1 LRGGRDASASRA
13 KHSMPIDS
21 ANNAD
26 RRRQQLAFA
35 NGRRARGLVP
45 ALRARR
51 QNRGRDA
58 PMVKRGGVD
67 ERRCR
72 VRRQRATRNCQCAAP
87 DVGVDRDETNF
98 HQQARK
104 TSAARYYWPT
114 REPYFDGLIDS
125 TGKFRSRRVGRA
137 LRIEKCVRV
146 EMVETEMQK
155 VHFRPWKKRSARTG
169 RAAFA
174 RAQTSGTMRTKQ
186 TRRAGAAGTRPKSD
200 GLPYVNPLHL
210 IGACRAA
217 IDVSRRANNDR
228 PVHFFRAE
236 ARRRDAR
243 RAAVR
248 GRATRSRAADA
259 LRARI
264 AESSA
269 TSSAP
274 ARGDAR
280 EHTPIA
286 ASSCRVARGKIS
298 SLRRRI

>member
-1 LRGGRDASASRA
+1 MRPTALSIVIMTSKHFGNTAARD
-13 KHSMPIDS
+13 I
-21 ANNAD
+21 
-26 RRRQQLAFA
+26 FA
-35 NGRRARGLVP
+35 NPQFMVCDLNHRLDRVADFRIGLDTKM
-45 ALRARR
+45 L
-51 QNRGRDA
+51 
-58 PMVKRGGVD
+58 KS
-67 ERRCR
+67 E
-72 VRRQRATRNCQCAAP
+72 
-87 DVGVDRDETNF
+87 
-98 HQQARK
+98 K
-104 TSAARYYWPT
+104 TVS
-114 REPYFDGLIDS
+114 L
-125 TGKFRSRRVGRA
+125 
-137 LRIEKCVRV
+137 
-146 EMVETEMQK
+146 
-155 VHFRPWKKRSARTG
+155 KRSSGKIPRTG

>member
-1 LRGGRDASASRA
+1 
-13 KHSMPIDS
+13 
-21 ANNAD
+21 
-26 RRRQQLAFA
+26 
-35 NGRRARGLVP
+35 
-45 ALRARR
+45 
-51 QNRGRDA
+51 
-58 PMVKRGGVD
+58 MVKRGRLD

-72 VRRQRATRNCQCAAP
+72 VRRRRATRNCQCAAP

-98 HQQARK
+98 DQQARK

-125 TGKFRSRRVGRA
+125 TGKFRSRRVGSSASDREMRA
-137 LRIEKCVRV
+137 CRDGRDRDAKSA
-146 EMVETEMQK
+146 
-155 VHFRPWKKRSARTG
+155 FSPWKKRSARTG

-298 SLRRRI
+298 SLRRRIRYQRAKI

>member
-1 LRGGRDASASRA
+1 MRACRDGRD
-13 KHSMPIDS
+13 
-21 ANNAD
+21 
-26 RRRQQLAFA
+26 
-35 NGRRARGLVP
+35 
-45 ALRARR
+45 
-51 QNRGRDA
+51 RDA
-58 PMVKRGGVD
+58 K
-67 ERRCR
+67 
-72 VRRQRATRNCQCAAP
+72 
-87 DVGVDRDETNF
+87 
-98 HQQARK
+98 
-104 TSAARYYWPT
+104 SAFSP
-114 REPYFDGLIDS
+114 G
-125 TGKFRSRRVGRA
+125 
-137 LRIEKCVRV
+137 
-146 EMVETEMQK
+146 
-155 VHFRPWKKRSARTG
+155 KKRSARTG

-259 LRARI
+259 LRARV

-298 SLRRRI
+298 SLRENLISTRENLMRRVSLSVLNKRASPFVSSFSQFFSFRASYIALADESLPPPRLAHHTT